1 MKAVIL
7 AGGEGTRLRP
17 LTLKLPKAVVPIAN
31 IPFLYYPLGLLRNH
45 GINETIVSLGYQPEK
60 VETVL
65 GDGSAFNI
73 KLRYMVEKFPLGTAG
88 AYKNTE
94 SLLDGTTIVFNG
106 DILCDFDLTEIIHFH
121 RKRSAVATLVL
132 TRVQDPLDYGL
143 VETKEDGRIKR
154 FLEKPRSC
162 EVTCDTIN
170 AGAYILEPQV
180 LEMIPI
186 GENCSFE
193 RSVFPAL
200 LASRQPVYAYIS
212 QGYWIDIGTPEKYL
226 KAHRDIL
233 NNHFTP
239 SVVASLSNTDTLA
252 TVGAATTFQNSVIDS
267 SVKIGEKVR
276 IHGSSIDQDC
286 QIGNQVVINESVL
299 WKGIKVGDHA
309 ELAGCVVGNYCEIGC
324 HAVLSKGVVLGD
336 NCKISD
342 YGYVGQR

>member
-17 LTLKLPKAVVPIAN
+17 LTLQLPKPVVPIAN
-31 IPFLYYPLGLLRNH
+31 VPFLYYQLELLRKH
-45 GINETIVSLGYQPEK
+45 GINEMILSLGYQPEK
-60 VETVL
+60 IESVL
-65 GDGSAFNI
+65 GDGTDFNV
-73 KLRYMVEKFPLGTAG
+73 KLHYMVEESPLGTAG

-94 SLLDGTTIVFNG
+94 SLLDGATIVLNG

-132 TRVQDPLDYGL
+132 TRVQDPSDYGL
-143 VETKEDGRIKR
+143 VETKGDGRIER
-154 FLEKPRSC
+154 FLEKPSVC

-212 QGYWIDIGTPEKYL
+212 PGYWIDIGTPEKYL

-233 NNHFTP
+233 NGHFTP
-239 SVVASLSNTDTLA
+239 SVLTSLRKAGTLA
-252 TVGAATTFQNSVIDS
+252 TVGAATTVQNSVIAS
-267 SVKIGEKVR
+267 SVTVGEKVKIR
-276 IHGSSIDQDC
+276 SSSVGQDC

-299 WKGIKVGDHA
+299 WRGIKVGDHA
-309 ELAGCVVGNYCEIGC
+309 ELAGCVVGNRCEIGH

-336 NCKISD
+336 NCKVSD
-342 YGYVGQR
+342 YGHV